1 MYYSLCV
8 ATDFNGHKVNLQFF
22 FDAHGPQLA
31 QILSRATEAFNQY
44 FRSKGIVDR
53 PFSITTAVIF
63 NEKHETWDR
72 LERSSQLVHNGQIYL
87 FQPDVVDIPAE
98 IPDPISATQYLA
110 GYVSPQRSFVN
121 QSGISD
127 TRSTSPGAQIPTSY
141 DPYLRQRYLDISPAY
156 QLFSNNSPD
165 PVMRRGSIG
174 GASASAYTGDLST
187 NPDYQELIRKSQP
200 RRYDDIDGPSIF
212 QEERKHES
220 DLSRLTL
227 DQYREVVRS
236 EARDFTPSPSRD
248 R

>member
-1 MYYSLCV
+1 MG
-8 ATDFNGHKVNLQFF
+8 GHKVNLQFF

-31 QILSRATEAFNQY
+31 QILNRATEAFNQY
-44 FRSKGIVDR
+44 FRNKGITDH

-98 IPDPISATQYLA
+98 IPDPISATQYLSE
-110 GYVSPQRSFVN
+110 YISPQRSFVN

-127 TRSTSPGAQIPTSY
+127 TRSSSPGAQIPATY
-141 DPYLRQRYLDISPAY
+141 DPYFRQRFLDSSPAY
-156 QLFSNNSPD
+156 QLFGSGSPD
-165 PVMRRGSIG
+165 PTRRRVSIG
-174 GASASAYTGDLST
+174 GTSSAYTGDLST
-187 NPDYQELIRKSQP
+187 NPEYQNLVRKSQP
-200 RRYDDIDGPSIF
+200 RHYNDIDGPSIF

-227 DQYREVVRS
+227 DQYRDVVRS

-248 R
+248 RQYN